1 MKNTVTVAIPTFNAE
16 DFIEDLLKA
25 VFAQKTERDLEV
37 LVIDSGSSDKTVD
50 IVQKHPKVKLHQIPN
65 SEFGHGKTRN
75 LAVEMARGEYILFLT
90 QDAIPATPYW
100 LEAMVEPF
108 ELSDK
113 VGCVVGKQ
121 IPHANAPATIKR
133 EVYIVFKGLGPDD
146 SVSLQHKNEVSEKF
160 NLVNTFMSNTNSAV
174 RKALH
179 AKIPFR
185 DVNYAE
191 DQGLG
196 IDMLKAGYYKAYAPL
211 GAVDHSHDYGVRE
224 YFKRKFDEY
233 IGLRKT
239 TGYRASAG
247 YKELFW
253 GSAKAT
259 FQDWVFI
266 IRDKQ
271 YGLGQKA
278 GNFLKSPFYNLG
290 LRLAIR
296 SASHQKIS
304 DKMHEKFSL
313 ESQMRKKE

>member
-1 MKNTVTVAIPTFNAE
+1 MKNTLTVAVPTFNAE
-16 DFIEDLLKA
+16 NFMEEQLKA
-25 VFAQKTERDLEV
+25 IFAQKTVRDVEV
-37 LVIDSGSSDKTVD
+37 LVIDSGSSDKTVE
-50 IVQKHPKVKLHQIPN
+50 IVQKHSKVKLHQISN
-65 SEFGHGKTRN
+65 SEFGHGRTRN
-75 LAVEMARGEYILFLT
+75 LAVEMAKGEYILFLT
-90 QDAIPATPYW
+90 QDAIPASPYW

-146 SVSLQHKNEVSEKF
+146 SISLQRKNMTTEKF

-174 RKALH
+174 RKDLH
-179 AKIPFR
+179 SKIPFR

-196 IDMLKAGYYKAYAPL
+196 IDMLDAGYYKAYAPL
-211 GAVDHSHDYGVRE
+211 GAVNHSHDYGVRE

-233 IGLRKT
+233 VGLRKT
-239 TGYRASAG
+239 TGYTATAG
-247 YKELFW
+247 YKELFL
-253 GSAKAT
+253 GSIKAT
-259 FQDWVFI
+259 LQDWLFI

-304 DKMHEKFSL
+304 DKMQEKFSL
-313 ESQMRKKE
+313 ESQIRKKE